1 MQMFPRPIFRL
12 TRAHAWL
19 MERLL
24 VRPVRNDVTII
35 KAGAKGFFGRT
46 PCLDSRKW
54 SRTVGESATHTA
66 TCQQPRPLLS
76 CFACK
81 APSMTPVAGCTSSPT
96 HWLPFNNT
104 CCFLILR
111 CFYLSSPLRVFFH
124 LFFFQYFL
132 FSPSLCFSPSL
143 SLSPSFPSPHSCLS
157 TPFHLY
163 CWIQTGYLYRS
174 AWLLH
179 PPTPITL
186 FALCLSVKPSLWFL
200 FPHTCISTC
209 VFMLK
214 FVCWCGNMAL
224 QIAVLYF

>member
-1 MQMFPRPIFRL
+1 
-12 TRAHAWL
+12 

-111 CFYLSSPLRVFFH
+111 CFYLSSPPLSVSLP
-124 LFFFQYFL
+124 LF
-132 FSPSLCFSPSL
+132 PSLPRSHLLILVSRPPSTSIVEFRQAIYIVLPGCFTLP
-143 SLSPSFPSPHSCLS
+143 
-157 TPFHLY
+157 
-163 CWIQTGYLYRS
+163 
-174 AWLLH
+174 LL
-179 PPTPITL
+179 
-186 FALCLSVKPSLWFL
+186 
-200 FPHTCISTC
+200 
-209 VFMLK
+209 
-214 FVCWCGNMAL
+214 
-224 QIAVLYF
+224 